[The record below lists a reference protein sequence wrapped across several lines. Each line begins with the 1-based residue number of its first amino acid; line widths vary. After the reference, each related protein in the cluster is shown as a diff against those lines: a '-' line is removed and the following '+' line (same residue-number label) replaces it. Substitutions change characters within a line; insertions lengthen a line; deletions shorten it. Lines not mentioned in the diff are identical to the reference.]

1 MKFINQIIGL
11 GIVLFL
17 FFTFS
22 NFNSI
27 DDIVQSISGS
37 NASQVEKVSENED
50 TNLEKAIVNRVIDG
64 DTIEVEF
71 SGGEIETIRFLLV
84 DTPETVKPDTPE
96 QPFGKEASDYV
107 KKTLIKDTVVEIE
120 RGIDERDKYDRLLA
134 YVFKDGKNI
143 NKELLS
149 LGLARVAFVYEPNT
163 KYLDEFKKAEQEAK
177 EKELGIWS
185 IDGYV
190 TEKGFNFP

>member
-22 NFNSI
+22 NFNSS

-71 SGGEIETIRFLLV
+71 SGGEIESLRLSLV
-84 DTPETVKPDTPE
+84 DPTETVTPDTQE

-107 KKTLIKDTVVEIE
+107 QKTLIKDTVVEIE

>member
-143 NKELLS
+143 NKELLG